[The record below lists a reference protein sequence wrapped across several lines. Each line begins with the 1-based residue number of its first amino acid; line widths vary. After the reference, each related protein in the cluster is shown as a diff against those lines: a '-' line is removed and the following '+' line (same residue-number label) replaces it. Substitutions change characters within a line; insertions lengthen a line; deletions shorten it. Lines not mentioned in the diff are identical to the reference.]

1 MEKAKIAVL
10 SIVLLSV
17 GFILGVYGTQKQAEV
32 GSVTYDESR
41 LVGDVYQGMSGI
53 LMMRDGEFVG
63 PIDTDDA
70 AAFASTLS
78 VAGTLSVT
86 GATTLSSTLTYLEK
100 TTSLSA
106 NSSTTNAMS
115 GTTFYINT
123 TGSTTTL
130 PAAATATGTVY
141 KWVVGSAF
149 DTNDFTINSAEGDN
163 IEGSMIVA
171 GAVVDCDASDKIK
184 FIVDGENLGDFVLLR
199 SNGQKWYVTESN
211 ALTSAKLTCD
221 G

>member
-1 MEKAKIAVL
+1 MIKILGQAVL
-10 SIVLLSV
+10 TA
-17 GFILGVYGTQKQAEV
+17 ILVAV
-32 GSVTYDESR
+32 IFLVTG
-41 LVGDVYQGMSGI
+41 LVGGNQSAQ
-53 LMMRDGEFVG
+53 DGVG
-63 PIDTDDA
+63 GSRFPNGLSADGTEPSA
-70 AAFASTLS
+70 GEVRGTTFTATGAVSLSSTL
-78 VAGTLSVT
+78 AVT

-100 TTSLSA
+100 STSLSA

-130 PAAATATGTVY
+130 PAVATATGTVY
-141 KWVVGSAF
+141 RFVIASAIA
-149 DTNDFTINSAEGDN
+149 TNDFTINSAEGDN

-171 GAVVDCDASDKIK
+171 GAVVDCDATDKIK
-184 FIVDGENLGDFVLLR
+184 FIVDGENLGDAVTLR
-199 SNGQKWYVTESN
+199 SDGQKWFVTDSN